1 MTDIPF
7 GEKLDRRILKS
18 GFRRG
23 HPLTALRLIEA
34 RRRIAAP
41 FAYIGARAKARLFVE
56 RSPWAGY
63 VPRDTGY
70 RLFGPEALPGLAD
83 VVAAGRAIFGRHQE
97 ELSKDHNKRYFFNLM
112 DREDLARHPALLGF
126 ALSRPMI
133 EIAAGYL
140 GQMPRLHSVGV
151 FYSSVNNT
159 VEGSQMF
166 HVDGDCLTQLKCF
179 VNIWPVEPGGGEFT
193 FLTKP
198 DTDER
203 MRVEGL
209 LKSMDDAA
217 VAAGVPPERYVH
229 VFGPAGA
236 GVFVDTSRCLHQ
248 GSRSRTSPR
257 LVFKVQYVS
266 RPDSLLRV
274 AGRKNVPGG
283 HLHITRKLLEGL
295 TVPNDAD
302 MLEVVE

>member
-1 MTDIPF
+1 MTDVPF
-7 GEKLDRRILKS
+7 GEKIDRRILKS

-41 FAYIGARAKARLFVE
+41 FAYIGSRSRARPLVDQ
-56 RSPWAGY
+56 SPWAGF
-63 VPRDTGY
+63 VPREQGY
-70 RLFGPEALPGLAD
+70 RLFGADALPGTAG
-83 VVAAGRAIFGRHQE
+83 VIAAGEAIFAGHQE

-112 DREDLARHPALLGF
+112 DRGDLARHPALLEF

-133 EIAAGYL
+133 EIAASYL
-140 GQMPRLHSVGV
+140 GQVPRLHSIGV

-193 FLTKP
+193 FLAKP
-198 DTDER
+198 DTDAR

-209 LKSMDDAA
+209 LKTMDDAA
-217 VAAGVPPERYVH
+217 VAAIVPPERYVH

-248 GSRSRTSPR
+248 GSRARTHPR
-257 LVFKVQYVS
+257 LVFNVQYVS
-266 RPDSLLRV
+266 RPDSLLRF
-274 AGRKNVPGG
+274 AGRKNVVGG

-295 TVPNDAD
+295 PVSSPDL
-302 MLEVVE
+302 LEVVE